1 MKYDIE
7 ADWILLQTCNYRCS
21 YCFAPPEMLG
31 EKLQTYG
38 TPQQWRAAFDATD
51 RTWLLHITGGEPSI
65 YPGFVDLCDILA
77 ERHYLSLNSNLTH
90 ASLQAFAKRVDPS
103 RVSFVNAGFHL
114 EERDRRSG
122 HAAFLTNGDALR
134 AHGFSLLVSLVATPA
149 ALARFDD
156 AAAILRPLGLVPV
169 PKLFRGLLDGKL
181 YPDAYSQLDKERFL
195 YRAEL
200 ARECYAPMLESMAE
214 RPTADIFRDDELLEG
229 EPTFTG
235 MSCDAG
241 HRFVRIEPNGD
252 VNRCG
257 PPHLGNLLAGTFAPR
272 QAAAPCDTRFCY
284 YFCKKYTDTARVSST
299 LYAAIGDVRAS
310 PQQAMSRRLFPRRW
324 WAR

>member
-1 MKYDIE
+1 MKYNIE

-21 YCFAPPEMLG
+21 YCFAPPETLG
-31 EKLQTYG
+31 EKLHTFA

-65 YPGFVDLCDILA
+65 YPAFVDLCEILA

-90 ASLQAFAKRVDPS
+90 TSLRTFSKRVDPS
-103 RVSFVNAGFHL
+103 RVSFINAGFHL

-122 HAAFLTNGDALR
+122 HTAFLTNAEALR
-134 AHGFSLLVSLVATPA
+134 AHGFPLFVSLVATPT

-156 AAAILRPLGLVPV
+156 AAATLRPLGLVPV
-169 PKLFRGLLDGKL
+169 PKLFRGPHEGKI
-181 YPDAYSQLDKERFL
+181 YPAAYSQLDKERFL

-200 ARECYAPMLESMAE
+200 ARECYAPMLEHMTE

-241 HRFVRIEPNGD
+241 HRFVRIEPNGN
-252 VNRCG
+252 VLRCG
-257 PPHLGNLLAGTFAPR
+257 PPLLGNLLAGSFTPR
-272 QAAAPCDTRFCY
+272 KTPAACDTRFCY
-284 YFCKKYTDTARVSST
+284 YFCKKYTETARVSSS
-299 LYAAIGDVRAS
+299 AIEDAHMPRQHSKS
-310 PQQAMSRRLFPRRW
+310 PRLFSRQW
-324 WAR
+324 WAN